1 MTLAKIVA
9 EGERLERELAAE
21 NARKRPDWHLVSDL
35 SARLFHV
42 YKHYGPTLL
51 AVAKAA
57 VEMRKTYGKLASLHS
72 VDSGVPTWDVDA
84 DGELVQTGRTPDID
98 KPDCEHCR
106 VLAAFDA
113 AVRGEG
119 KEVPR
124 G

>member
-1 MTLAKIVA
+1 MADLAAIIE
-9 EGERLERELAAE
+9 EGEQAEQSYRDAKPFTAAE
-21 NARKRPDWHLVSDL
+21 IGAGDWCHRFYVQ
-35 SARLFHV
+35 H
-42 YKHYGPTLL
+42 GPTLL